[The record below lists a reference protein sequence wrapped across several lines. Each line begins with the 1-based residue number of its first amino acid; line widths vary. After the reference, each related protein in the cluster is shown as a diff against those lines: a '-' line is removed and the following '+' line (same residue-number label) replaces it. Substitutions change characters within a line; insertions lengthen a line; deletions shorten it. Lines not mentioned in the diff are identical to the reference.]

1 MEAEPVNERR
11 RADMMA
17 GLPAPWPADDLR
29 ELIRRRHLERAE
41 TLVVVDDDPTGCQT
55 VADVTLLLE
64 WSTESLTAELKAG
77 PTVLYV
83 LTNTRAGP
91 AEEAYR
97 VNRELAGNLR
107 AAAAKAGRD
116 FSVISRSDSTL
127 RGHFPVEP
135 DGLAAGLG
143 PFAAILLAPY
153 FGEGGRLTINDVH
166 YIQRG
171 DELVPAATTEFAQDP
186 VFGYSSSN
194 LRDWAAEKSGGRW
207 QAADVRSLSLD
218 DIRLGGPEHVA
229 RHLASCSNGVPVVI
243 NAACDRDLE
252 VVAWA
257 MLQPEL
263 RHPSL
268 LPRTAASFVKL
279 RAGLPDRPLLSP
291 NELGLDPSISKH
303 GGLVVVGSYVPQTTA
318 QLERLLVRP
327 EVRGIELDVGRL
339 LDRRRPEE
347 SAAPLAEAAAE
358 AMSAG
363 QVAVIFTSRP
373 FAASAG
379 REAAL
384 EAGRLISQ
392 TLCGVVR
399 TLTLRPAYIVAK
411 GGITSHDLAQK
422 GLGCKRATVL
432 GQITPGVPVW
442 RLDQAERFENLPYV
456 VFPGNVGLPE
466 TLSELVGRLTGAFP
480 DQRRN

>member
-29 ELIRRRHLERAE
+29 ELIRRRHRERAE
-41 TLVVVDDDPTGCQT
+41 TLGVVDDDPTGCQT

-127 RGHFPVEP
+127 RGHFPVET

-218 DIRLGGPEHVA
+218 DIRLGGPAHGA
-229 RHLASCSNGVPVVI
+229 PPLAGWSNGVPVVI

-392 TLCGVVR
+392 TLCGVLHA
-399 TLTLRPAYIVAK
+399 LTLRP
-411 GGITSHDLAQK
+411 
-422 GLGCKRATVL
+422 
-432 GQITPGVPVW
+432 
-442 RLDQAERFENLPYV
+442 
-456 VFPGNVGLPE
+456 
-466 TLSELVGRLTGAFP
+466 
-480 DQRRN
+480 

>member
-1 MEAEPVNERR
+1 MGAEPASETRW
-11 RADMMA
+11 ADVKA
-17 GLPAPWPADDLR
+17 GLPSPWPADDLR

-55 VADVTLLLE
+55 VADVALLLE
-64 WSTESLTAELKAG
+64 WSTASLTAELKAC

-91 AEEAYR
+91 ADEAYR

-107 AAAAKAGRD
+107 AAAAKAGRA
-116 FSVISRSDSTL
+116 FSIISRSDSTL
-127 RGHFPVEP
+127 RGHFPAEP

-143 PFAAILLAPY
+143 PFAGILLAPY

-166 YIQRG
+166 YLQRG
-171 DELVPAATTEFAQDP
+171 DELVPAAATEFAQDP

-194 LRDWAAEKSGGRW
+194 LRDWVAEKSGGRW
-207 QAADVRSLSLD
+207 KAADVRSLSLD
-218 DIRLGGPEHVA
+218 DIRLGGPERVA
-229 RHLASCSNGVPVVI
+229 RHLASCSNGAPVVI

-257 MLQPEL
+257 LLQPEL
-263 RHPSL
+263 RLRAL
-268 LPRTAASFVKL
+268 LPRTAASFVRV

-291 NELGLDPSISKH
+291 KELGLDPSITSR

-318 QLERLLVRP
+318 QLESLLAQP
-327 EVRGIELDVGRL
+327 GVRGVELEVGRV
-339 LDRRRPEE
+339 LDGRNPEE
-347 SAAPLAEAAAE
+347 SAAPLAEVAAE

-373 FAASAG
+373 FAASAS
-379 REAAL
+379 RQAAL

-392 TLCGVVR
+392 ALCQVLR
-399 TLTLRPAYIVAK
+399 ALPLRPAYIIAK

-432 GQITPGVPVW
+432 GQIAPGVPVW

-456 VFPGNVGLPE
+456 VFPGNVGLPS
-466 TLSELVGRLTGAFP
+466 TLTELVRQLTAA
-480 DQRRN
+480 